1 MSYLKKQG
9 QDKPLKSYVQLS
21 KNPKLTQDKL
31 DVKPKV
37 PPHIKQINMHDF
49 CDRERSKYAR
59 PGQKNK

>member
-1 MSYLKKQG
+1 MSYLKEG
-9 QDKPLKSYVQLS
+9 QNKTSTSFFQLS
-21 KNPKLTQDKL
+21 KNPKLTKDKL
-31 DVKPKV
+31 DVKTKV